1 MLVYDFKNTGKIY
14 SLTNNDSV
22 EPKHAERIAELS
34 DSILSE
40 FNYEKYKNMPPYRN
54 ESMKTMQELI
64 RLSQLPS
71 DDEFTLQMDK
81 VKDSFK
87 KLCEELDVEF
97 PDKMVRELKNSTSG
111 VILDLKYHFNRPRP
125 YKLAPLLNIELV
137 TNEIENTTSDSPSYP
152 SGHAAQS
159 TVISNYLAYK
169 NPLVRAKFLKLGRD
183 IGKSRITAK
192 VHYPSDVS
200 LGQLIGNDIFIYLK
214 ENKLI

>member
-54 ESMKTMQELI
+54 ESMRTMQELI

-137 TNEIENTTSDSPSYP
+137 TNEIEDTTSDSPSYP

>member
-71 DDEFTLQMDK
+71 YDEFTLQMDK

>member
-14 SLTNNDSV
+14 SLTNNNSV
-22 EPKHAERIAELS
+22 EPKHTERIAELS

-54 ESMKTMQELI
+54 ESMRTMQELI

>member
-22 EPKHAERIAELS
+22 EPKHTERIAELS

-54 ESMKTMQELI
+54 ESMRTMQELI

-137 TNEIENTTSDSPSYP
+137 TNEIEDTTSDSPSYP

-200 LGQLIGNDIFIYLK
+200 LGQLIGNDIFIHLK

>member
-137 TNEIENTTSDSPSYP
+137 TNEIEDTTSDSPSYP

>member
-54 ESMKTMQELI
+54 ESMRTMQELI

-137 TNEIENTTSDSPSYP
+137 TNEIEDTTSDSPSYP

-200 LGQLIGNDIFIYLK
+200 LGQLIGNDIFMYLK

>member
-125 YKLAPLLNIELV
+125 YKLAQLLNIELV
-137 TNEIENTTSDSPSYP
+137 TNEIENKTSDSPSYP

-214 ENKLI
+214 ETKLI